1 MIESIDKTVC
11 GKIQFLKR
19 DSKFKR
25 STDDGTARWK
35 IKRVD

>member
-25 STDDGTARWK
+25 SADDGK
-35 IKRVD
+35 